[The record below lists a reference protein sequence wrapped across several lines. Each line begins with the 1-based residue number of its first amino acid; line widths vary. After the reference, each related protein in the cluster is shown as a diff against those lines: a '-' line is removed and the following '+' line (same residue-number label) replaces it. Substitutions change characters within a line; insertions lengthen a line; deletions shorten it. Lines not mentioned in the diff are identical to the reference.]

1 MTAPT
6 YKSPQMS
13 VLNFKRML
21 KDKLACF
28 ESDPMVLAD
37 LAYLRSVKR
46 PKWDVDLDYYGNRKH
61 HSEYKLMREAK
72 ALGAKVPRW
81 NSAASDTSSY
91 PLKSRIR
98 IERESLGN
106 HRMHH
111 QLRRSI
117 VLVLAYLIDKCDL
130 VSGACLEVR
139 KERFREI
146 YIGEIATKTGLGK
159 RTVQRALS
167 NLSRHGLIHR
177 GVALICIA
185 PAFYKAIGLYTSAR
199 AMAAS
204 LRALSQRNNYRGA
217 RVLPE
222 QLIPHKNFHRFN
234 YLSAQKPSV
243 RRLLASA
250 ALAQSASSVDV
261 PVASRV
267 PRWNSQ
273 HSSTS
278 PPPKTG
284 PPPMHAP
291 APSREKTVGNQ
302 SVQDIRNLL
311 KK

>member
-1 MTAPT
+1 
-6 YKSPQMS
+6 MS

-28 ESDPMVLAD
+28 EVDPMVMAD

-46 PKWDVDLDYYGNRKH
+46 AKWDVDLDYYGNRKH
-61 HSEYKLMREAK
+61 HSQYKLMREAK
-72 ALGAKVPRW
+72 ALGNKVPRW
-81 NSAASDTSSY
+81 NSATSDTSSY

-117 VLVLAYLIDKCDL
+117 VQVLSFLIDKCDL

-139 KERFREI
+139 KDKFREI
-146 YIGEIATKTGLGK
+146 YIGEIAGKTGLGK

-204 LRALSQRNNYRGA
+204 LRALAQQSGYRGV
-217 RVLPE
+217 RVAPE
-222 QLIPHKNFHRFN
+222 HLVPHKNFHRFN

-250 ALAQSASSVDV
+250 ALAQSSTAADV
-261 PVASRV
+261 QVAPKV

-273 HSSTS
+273 ANSST

-284 PPPMHAP
+284 PPPEKPAVAP
-291 APSREKTVGNQ
+291 REKTVGNQ
-302 SVQDIRNLL
+302 SVQNIRNML